1 MVGISILLRGHM
13 MTGTRSVVTKAWA
26 EAHEDDSCKKKLK
39 KKIKNSKKKNALNSE
54 LCASPGSL
62 ANRKASNSP
71 TCSSSQNTHRLAAV
85 MQQLVQRN
93 QLGTNTKTSTL
104 T

>member
-13 MTGTRSVVTKAWA
+13 TTETRSVVTKA
-26 EAHEDDSCKKKLK
+26 EAHEGDSCKIII
-39 KKIKNSKKKNALNSE
+39 KKIIKKSKKKNALNSE

-62 ANRKASNSP
+62 ANWKASNSL

>member
-1 MVGISILLRGHM
+1 MVGISILLKGHM

-26 EAHEDDSCKKKLK
+26 EAHEDDSCKKNF
-39 KKIKNSKKKNALNSE
+39 KKIKKSKKKNALNSE

-62 ANRKASNSP
+62 ANWKASNSQ